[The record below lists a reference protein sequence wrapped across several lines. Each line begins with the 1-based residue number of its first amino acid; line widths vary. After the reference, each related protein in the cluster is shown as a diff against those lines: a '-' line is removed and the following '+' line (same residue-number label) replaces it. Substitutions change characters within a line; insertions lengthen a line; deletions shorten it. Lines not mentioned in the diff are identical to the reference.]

1 VEKIFKNVGTRDL
14 KGFIIQPTYGIAEPT
29 LQKLLSFYDAVY
41 SYYTEVRVVP
51 QLHKLIG
58 AP

>member
-1 VEKIFKNVGTRDL
+1 MQKIFKTVGTRDL

-29 LQKLLSFYDAVY
+29 LQKLLNFYDLVY
-41 SYYTEVRVVP
+41 PYYNEVRVVP